1 MSLAVLLPELVQQ
14 DSDKDMGFRG
24 SHSVISPL
32 PLGGKGRGI
41 FSFLEE
47 NEGNTY
53 MGRSVFSI
61 FFYSMNKYL

>member
-1 MSLAVLLPELVQQ
+1 MLLPELVQQ

-53 MGRSVFSI
+53 MGRSECVSI